1 MASGAAIASG
11 GSRSRPGSARHSAP
25 RTGSKSPG
33 STRARSFKHHEPS
46 ETTSL
51 LGSEDPRDGLWDSF
65 WPSREELHHALTEPQ
80 TPVAL
85 AFFFLVVLA
94 IIGSILAFILESMA
108 AYEHWHGWKEIE
120 VAVVIL
126 FTAEVGLRWWCHPGN
141 NVSFFSEPLT
151 IVDVASIIPFYLDL
165 LVFDG
170 TGPDL
175 RWLRVLRLVNLFK
188 VGRHSAGLQFMFR
201 AVMRSIAGL
210 ALLAFLLFQ
219 ALMVFSTIMWLIER
233 GAWNAQLH
241 CYARFDGRCSPFQS
255 IAHAAWWGITTMT
268 TVGYGDSIPITTTG
282 RYFGAIAM
290 LGGIIMLA
298 LPTTVFGS
306 QFAEEYNAMKL
317 DEASHRVLAE
327 DKDAAG
333 QEELLTL
340 RAELLRIRDEVSEL
354 LPAAHSRVQS
364 LVEKEGRGYV
374 FARNGVMLRDAVA
387 ALQDF
392 TKLVEEWS
400 EAPITPSYGSLAS
413 SPVALSSPPAFVPG
427 HVIQHPLPSPPDLS
441 PPDSSPGGRTPV

>member
-1 MASGAAIASG
+1 
-11 GSRSRPGSARHSAP
+11 
-25 RTGSKSPG
+25 
-33 STRARSFKHHEPS
+33 
-46 ETTSL
+46 L
-51 LGSEDPRDGLWDSF
+51 LGSEDPRDGMWDSV
-65 WPSREELHHALTEPQ
+65 WPRRDELHRALTEPQ

-94 IIGSILAFILESMA
+94 IIGSIAAFILESMA
-108 AYEHWHGWKEIE
+108 PLEHWHGWKEIE

-126 FTAEVGLRWWCHPGN
+126 FTAEVSLRWWCHPGD
-141 NVSFFSEPLT
+141 NVNFFSEPLT

-170 TGPDL
+170 AGPDL

-233 GAWNAQLH
+233 GTWSAELH

-282 RYFGAIAM
+282 RYFGALAM

-317 DEASHRVLAE
+317 DEANHRVLAE
-327 DKDAAG
+327 DKEYTE
-333 QEELLTL
+333 QEELQTL
-340 RAELLRIRDEVSEL
+340 RAELLRLRDEVSDV
-354 LPAAHSRVQS
+354 LPAAHSRVQN

-374 FARNGVMLRDAVA
+374 FARNGVMLRDAVT

-400 EAPITPSYGSLAS
+400 EAPITPSYGSMVS
-413 SPVALSSPPAFVPG
+413 SPVALSSPPGFVAG
-427 HVIQHPLPSPPDLS
+427 SMNQRSLPSPPALS
-441 PPDSSPGGRTPV
+441 RGASYLESEPDSSAGGRTPL

>member
-1 MASGAAIASG
+1 
-11 GSRSRPGSARHSAP
+11 
-25 RTGSKSPG
+25 
-33 STRARSFKHHEPS
+33 
-46 ETTSL
+46 L
-51 LGSEDPRDGLWDSF
+51 LGSEDPRDGMWDSV
-65 WPSREELHHALTEPQ
+65 WPRRDELHRALTEPQ

-94 IIGSILAFILESMA
+94 IIGSIAAFILESMA
-108 AYEHWHGWKEIE
+108 PLEHWHGWKEIE

-126 FTAEVGLRWWCHPGN
+126 FTAEVSLRWWCHPGD
-141 NVSFFSEPLT
+141 NVNFFSEPLT

-233 GAWNAQLH
+233 GAWNAELH
-241 CYARFDGRCSPFQS
+241 CYAREFDGRCSPFQS

-268 TVGYGDSIPITTTG
+268 TVGYGDSIPVTTAG

-327 DKDAAG
+327 DKETG
-333 QEELLTL
+333 GEQVELLTL
-340 RAELLRIRDEVSEL
+340 RAELLRLRDEVSEL
-354 LPAAHSRVQS
+354 LPAAHSRVQN

-374 FARNGVMLRDAVA
+374 FARNGVMLRDAVSA
-387 ALQDF
+387 VQDF

-413 SPVALSSPPAFVPG
+413 SPVALSSPPGFLPVPG
-427 HVIQHPLPSPPDLS
+427 VARGTPSLPSPPNLS
-441 PPDSSPGGRTPV
+441 PGADSGPGGRSPA